1 MSEQADGCSWVEAP
15 ANSTDLRLNQY
26 WYSPA
31 TIGTLVAE
39 IQSHTGA
46 VQTSEQQGVRVGF
59 LSTPSLYFALTDMEV
74 QRRSTLF
81 EFDERWAQDARA
93 IGGQAAFRFF
103 DYNALQPLEQ
113 WRGSFDLLVIDPPY
127 IDRKV
132 WHAYIAAATI
142 LLSKAGELLLT
153 TVAEREEEL
162 TRLVAEMPQ
171 ASSRR
176 AGWGLRRHGFE
187 PINQGCA
194 HRFCVFSTW
203 LDSPRLDTVNPEPLP
218 ACSDIDGLDEEEDL
232 LALGGIGR
240 DAMLAISCESD
251 SEESDSEQDEN
262 TGAKIDLLESA
273 LTLHPEPEPEEIHWW
288 QRNDRP
294 FSERFVEPIHVP
306 WTPQPEVQLLQK
318 QQSLSLMQS
327 EGGGPDSDGQ
337 VTVWDAAIVLHRML
351 LCCAAA
357 RQCCGSRKALERQ
370 GVIELGA
377 GSGLVGITAAR
388 LGATVCLTDLGAV
401 LPTLRENVRIN
412 CSNEDDHG
420 GSAMVTELFWGRS
433 LPDDVSKF
441 VHGCCAEERS
451 GRLWILASDVV
462 YLVQI
467 LPELAQTINALC
479 DAADTGGV
487 AGVTIFLVNERRWN
501 DIDAWFLEA
510 LEEYFLFDA
519 LVR

>member
-1 MSEQADGCSWVEAP
+1 VEAP
-15 ANSTDLRLNQY
+15 ANTTDLSLNQY

-31 TIGTLVAE
+31 TIATLVAE
-39 IQSHTGA
+39 IQSHVTAG
-46 VQTSEQQGVRVGF
+46 TSDQQGVRVGF
-59 LSTPSLYFALTDMEV
+59 LSTPSLYFELTDIEV

-81 EFDERWAQDARA
+81 EFDERWSQDARA
-93 IGGQAAFRFF
+93 IGGQGAFRFF
-103 DYNALQPLEQ
+103 DYNELQPLEQ

-132 WHAYIAAATI
+132 WRAYIAAASL
-142 LLSKAGELLLT
+142 LLSNAGELLLT

-162 TRLVAEMPQ
+162 TQLVSKMPQ
-171 ASSRR
+171 ASGRR
-176 AGWGLRRHGFE
+176 TGWGLRRHAFE

-203 LDSPRLDTVNPEPLP
+203 RDSPQLDAVNPEPLP

-251 SEESDSEQDEN
+251 SEEDEKAGVRAN
-262 TGAKIDLLESA
+262 LFEPPVA
-273 LTLHPEPEPEEIHWW
+273 LHPEPEPEPEEIQWW

-294 FSERFVEPIHVP
+294 FSERFVKSLQVP
-306 WTPQPEVQLLQK
+306 WNPQPEVQVSQK

-327 EGGGPDSDGQ
+327 EGAGPDSDGQ

-357 RQCCGSRKALERQ
+357 RKCCGSRKALQRQ

-412 CSNEDDHG
+412 CGIQDDHG
-420 GSAMVTELFWGRS
+420 GSAMVTELFWGKD
-433 LPDDVSKF
+433 LPDDVTKF
-441 VHGCCAEERS
+441 VHGCCAEECD

-467 LPELAQTINALC
+467 LPELAHTINALC
-479 DAADTGGV
+479 DAAEVGGA
-487 AGVTIFLVNERRWN
+487 AGVTVVLVSERRWD

-510 LEEYFLFDA
+510 LEKHFLYEA